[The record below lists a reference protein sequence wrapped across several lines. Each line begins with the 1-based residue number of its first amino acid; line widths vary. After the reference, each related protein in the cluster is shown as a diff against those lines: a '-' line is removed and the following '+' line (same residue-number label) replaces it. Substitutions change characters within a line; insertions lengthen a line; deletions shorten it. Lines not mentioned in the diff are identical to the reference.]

1 MLGIAFWQDDGGQ
14 IPVKIQTAIKASTS
28 AGAILGQVVFGW
40 LADQLGRKRMYGIEL
55 IILIIATL
63 SQSLSSPSDG
73 ITISGLLIFG
83 RVMMGLGIGGDYPS
97 KYPSLLFAI
106 FVFPRR
112 ISHFKDLVSPKR
124 KVLTPS
130 SVSGHNL

>member
-112 ISHFKDLVSPKR
+112 ISHFKDLVSSKR